1 MAYKLLYGGQ
11 YLHDPYTGESV
22 TDASLTAQTNNAD
35 YMDFTIHYGHSLY
48 DTVAENAGIVELY
61 WDKTKLFEGVIES
74 IETDIE
80 GSKAISCKGG
90 LSYLED
96 TIVRAYSTVE
106 GEQPVTAPSSPAGLF
121 QWYIDQHNRFCDSK
135 KRFNVGENQANML
148 DSNAYI
154 YRSSSQNPT
163 TWSEISSKLIDELGG
178 YVEVQYT
185 EPRTISYYADVHSTN
200 AQIIDFGVNI
210 TDFSKTVDTAEQYTA
225 IYAQGATPDAE
236 GDETTYPI
244 DLTGL
249 PDGTTSYSSD
259 FFKDGDHV
267 YSVSGVARYGYREY
281 AYSNTDCTTAEGLL
295 ESACKAL
302 SNLLSPDLSITVKA
316 VDLALYMDGYDHLR
330 AGQAVRVRSK
340 FHGVDEYLMVSS
352 INLDLNDPSQTT
364 YELGAS
370 YQTLTGQQST
380 YLKNLN
386 ANTNKALDTATA
398 LSAETKAAA
407 QEAKDAREQAATA
420 TATAETASSDASAAK
435 EAASKAVVS
444 TTTEYA
450 TNQDPATAPADG
462 WSSEQPEWTAG
473 NYIWM
478 RQSVTYGDASTETT
492 EPACITGNQGE
503 QFQWN
508 LIKGSEPSYDI
519 KPGWNLREYQISN
532 AESVS
537 SIAALGDV
545 TVTFDAKVNTGAMR
559 VQGRFNQ
566 WVDSKSKEASDTL
579 NVKVTTTEW
588 ASYSIHV
595 TNIKPDD
602 GATSLVLLVQT
613 QTGTSDQLVS
623 IRHVMV
629 TPHESKTPWCTTQA
643 ETIGADGVSP
653 TVTTKQT
660 DTGATIT
667 ITDATGT
674 KTATVT
680 NGQDA
685 DIEAAEAAT
694 TAANSAATSATDA
707 AGKATTATT
716 KANNAA
722 AAASKVNATVSGTT
736 LTVTDNTG
744 KSASVDTKGEQGTDG
759 ASVSSVKMEYA
770 QGDSSTTA
778 PTSGWQDA
786 VPDWQTGKYIWQRS
800 VTTITAADGTAT
812 TQTGDAVLYGAFNSL
827 ATDVAGN
834 ASKITQTADALG
846 VEFTDDGAVSTL
858 IRETSEGIEVGKSED
873 GSTYTGTHTVVGT
886 DAFSIHDKGHNELAS
901 FGANTVKL
909 GENSTS
915 SEIQLCKGTGSL
927 VSLNGNI
934 ALSGEN
940 GSALHSN
947 NGSAEDIQYA
957 NALVHAI
964 PETPTTVRGATASL
978 STYVGD
984 QRSSSGPKMATLQ
997 LTSAFGQESTLNI
1010 NADGTAYTIPMSTFA
1025 GGQAV
1030 AQGTSGMWTYVKMAN
1045 GAAACWGRHYYHL
1058 TQTGNYWWGELS
1070 LPFTFVK
1077 SDSDGEFACYLSG
1090 GSWAVGS
1097 LYSDYSQSLTQITA
1111 ITAIRLASTNVLAE
1125 TETYVFFL
1133 VIGRWK

>member
-61 WDKTKLFEGVIES
+61 WDKVKLFEGVIES

-80 GSKAISCKGG
+80 GSKSISCKGG

-185 EPRTISYYADVHSTN
+185 DPRTISYYADVHSTN

-225 IYAQGATPDAE
+225 VYAQGATPDAE

-244 DLTGL
+244 DLTSL

-330 AGQAVRVRSK
+330 AGQAVRVRSR
-340 FHGVDEYLMVSS
+340 FHDVDEYLMVSS
-352 INLDLNDPSQTT
+352 ISLDLNDPSQTT

-370 YQTLTGQQST
+370 YQTLTGQQNT

-450 TNQDPATAPADG
+450 TNQDPATAPTGG
-462 WSSEQPEWTAG
+462 WSADQPEWTTG

-478 RQSVTYGDASTETT
+478 RQTVTYGDATTGTT

-503 QFQWN
+503 QGAGFAWN
-508 LIKGSEPSYDI
+508 VFEDSQFTASSHHWVAENVAISYEPIYR
-519 KPGWNLREYQISN
+519 PPN
-532 AESVS
+532 AE
-537 SIAALGDV
+537 GG
-545 TVTFDAKVNTGAMR
+545 KGNMMR
-559 VQGRFNQ
+559 V
-566 WVDSKSKEASDTL
+566 VA
-579 NVKVTTTEW
+579 
-588 ASYSIHV
+588 
-595 TNIKPDD
+595 D
-602 GATSLVLLVQT
+602 GAGRAYYDSTKFKHAKGETYTFAIWYYVSDKQSTPQTLTIKNGSQQSIKTVDLPATDCTWRRVAVTYTAQYTYALSLHVSAGARVCFWHPYLS
-613 QTGTSDQLVS
+613 TGETAA
-623 IRHVMV
+623 
-629 TPHESKTPWCTTQA
+629 EWCTTQA
-643 ETIGADGVSP
+643 ETMGADGVSP

-680 NGQDA
+680 NGA
-685 DIEAAEAAT
+685 
-694 TAANSAATSATDA
+694 
-707 AGKATTATT
+707 
-716 KANNAA
+716 
-722 AAASKVNATVSGTT
+722 
-736 LTVTDNTG
+736 
-744 KSASVDTKGEQGTDG
+744 KGDKGDKGDQGTDG
-759 ASVSSVKMEYA
+759 ASVTSVKMEYA

-800 VTTITAADGTAT
+800 VTTITAADGTTT

-834 ASKITQTADALG
+834 ASKISQTADALG

-886 DAFSIHDKGHNELAS
+886 DAFSIHDKDHNELAS
-901 FGANTVKL
+901 FGADTVKL

-947 NGSAEDIQYA
+947 SGSAEDVQYA

-964 PETPTTVRGATASL
+964 PKTPTTVRGATASL

-997 LTSAFGQESTLNI
+997 LTSTFGQESTLNI

-1045 GAAACWGRHYYHL
+1045 GTAACWGRHYYNL

-1090 GSWAVGS
+1090 GSWAIGP
-1097 LYSDYSQSLTQITA
+1097 LYSNYSQNLADKTQITA
-1111 ITAIRLASTNVLAE
+1111 IKLTSTNVSAE
-1125 TETYVFFL
+1125 TECHVFFL
-1133 VIGRWK
+1133 VLGRWK